1 MSDEGIS
8 INLILNPEDISS
20 YSNFDKIL
28 QKEMEIFAT
37 LDFEKKIFS
46 GYIITTYLYLDK
58 TINYLILDLKG
69 PEIEKIEYLQNNN
82 VYPLNFQIHNENEN
96 KNILGTPLII
106 NLPIFPENEIP
117 DELRIK
123 IFFST
128 NQNCSGI
135 FFLEKEQTESKNYY
149 FMFTKCKSIECRSL
163 FPCQDTPFA
172 KVIIE
177 ANLEIESPYKFL
189 FSGIQKGFFYNSNT
203 KKIIFFIDNI
213 FQFQLI

>member
-1 MSDEGIS
+1 MSEEGIS

-37 LDFEKKIFS
+37 LDFEKKTLS

-128 NQNCSGI
+128 NENCSGI
-135 FFLEKEQTESKNYY
+135 FFFRKRTNRK
-149 FMFTKCKSIECRSL
+149 
-163 FPCQDTPFA
+163 
-172 KVIIE
+172 
-177 ANLEIESPYKFL
+177 
-189 FSGIQKGFFYNSNT
+189 
-203 KKIIFFIDNI
+203 
-213 FQFQLI
+213 